1 MAILIPSFSVM
12 YWNTFIDFDT
22 CDAEASHKQRLENFQ
37 VTVRMLQQQGPGFR
51 RSASKVLL
59 LSHKGCA
66 TLTLHQC
73 WIHLCKMRTKVL
85 TERTVLGALQD
96 AAAGRNIPGVS
107 VSNSAG
113 QWRASLRTLCADL
126 HSKALAANGAF
137 AVVFL
142 EESGFP
148 LGLSTGDRDKPDH
161 GFAEVL
167 FVLGG
172 HSGINFV
179 DRSLR

>member
-1 MAILIPSFSVM
+1 M
-12 YWNTFIDFDT
+12 
-22 CDAEASHKQRLENFQ
+22 
-37 VTVRMLQQQGPGFR
+37 
-51 RSASKVLL
+51 
-59 LSHKGCA
+59 
-66 TLTLHQC
+66 
-73 WIHLCKMRTKVL
+73 
-85 TERTVLGALQD
+85 
-96 AAAGRNIPGVS
+96 
-107 VSNSAG
+107 
-113 QWRASLRTLCADL
+113 
-126 HSKALAANGAF
+126 
-137 AVVFL
+137 VFL